1 VVAIVVAGCVVQTIP
16 AASQSVEPA
25 FGFGDY
31 RLGPEDVIDVFVW
44 KEPDITTSVSIR
56 PDGKVSLPLSGE
68 LHAEGKTPLE
78 LEGEVRAR
86 LERYITDPIVTVIVR
101 EVNSAR
107 ISVLGEVDSP
117 NVFPIKAR
125 ISALDAIA
133 MAGGFT
139 EFADRGDVIVL
150 REGASGTERIR
161 LDLKRLI
168 DDQAPDVFYLEPKDV
183 VYVK

>member
-1 VVAIVVAGCVVQTIP
+1 
-16 AASQSVEPA
+16 
-25 FGFGDY
+25 
-31 RLGPEDVIDVFVW
+31 
-44 KEPDITTSVSIR
+44 
-56 PDGKVSLPLSGE
+56 
-68 LHAEGKTPLE
+68 
-78 LEGEVRAR
+78 
-86 LERYITDPIVTVIVR
+86 
-101 EVNSAR
+101 
-107 ISVLGEVDSP
+107 VLGEVDSP